1 LSEFDLNG
9 SKSDN
14 FIRGE
19 DREPATEFESQSV
32 LNDSG
37 GAMFFKEKGEWV
49 LGGVILAVSG
59 FRNQPEAATTA
70 IYGNATFY
78 ADIATYRE
86 QIVRELALPGD
97 FDGDGF
103 LTVDDVNLL
112 AKNLGF
118 AGQSD
123 FDLDGN
129 TIVDTEDHR
138 IWVEELKFT
147 YFGDSNLDGQFSTD
161 DLVEVF
167 RDAKYE
173 SESLAD
179 WASGDWNADG
189 KFNSRDFVIAW
200 QSNSF
205 ENGPRK
211 RMVGG
216 AVPIPEPSFEFLTV
230 TAICSSFLALY
241 RKR

>member
-1 LSEFDLNG
+1 
-9 SKSDN
+9 
-14 FIRGE
+14 
-19 DREPATEFESQSV
+19 
-32 LNDSG
+32 
-37 GAMFFKEKGEWV
+37 MFFKENDEWV

-59 FRNQPEAATTA
+59 FANQPEAATTA

-86 QIVRELALPGD
+86 QIANELAVSGD
-97 FDGDGF
+97 FDGDGI
-103 LTVDDVNLL
+103 LTVADLNLL
-112 AKNLGF
+112 VKNFGLT
-118 AGQSD
+118 GQSD
-123 FDLDGN
+123 FDLDNN
-129 TIVDTEDHR
+129 TLVDTEDHR
-138 IWVEELKFT
+138 IWVEELKST

-161 DLVEVF
+161 DLVQVF

-189 KFNSRDFVIAW
+189 EFNSRDFVIAW

-205 ENGPRK
+205 ENGPRN
-211 RMVGG
+211 RVVVG

-230 TAICSSFLALY
+230 IAIFSSILTLY